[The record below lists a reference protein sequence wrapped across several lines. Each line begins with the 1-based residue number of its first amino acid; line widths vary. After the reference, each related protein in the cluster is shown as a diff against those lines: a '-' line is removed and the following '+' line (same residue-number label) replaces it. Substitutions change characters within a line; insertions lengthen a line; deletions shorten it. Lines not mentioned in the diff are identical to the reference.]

1 MTLKKLSILIGSIV
15 GAITITTTAIQVDKH
30 YAKAAEVQQIE
41 WRLDQKIIKDRV
53 NTLQERI
60 WMLEDRYGIDTSKM
74 APEIRE
80 EIRNLR
86 SERQQ
91 LDKELHILLE
101 QIREKNG
108 RIQ

>member
-1 MTLKKLSILIGSIV
+1 MTLKKISILVGSIV
-15 GAITITTTAIQVDKH
+15 GAITIVTTVIQVDKH

-53 NTLQERI
+53 NALQERI
-60 WMLEDRYGIDTSKM
+60 WLLEDRYGIDTREM

-80 EIRNLR
+80 EIRKLKA
-86 SERQQ
+86 ERQQ
-91 LDKELHILLE
+91 LDKELDVLLE

-108 RIQ
+108 RM